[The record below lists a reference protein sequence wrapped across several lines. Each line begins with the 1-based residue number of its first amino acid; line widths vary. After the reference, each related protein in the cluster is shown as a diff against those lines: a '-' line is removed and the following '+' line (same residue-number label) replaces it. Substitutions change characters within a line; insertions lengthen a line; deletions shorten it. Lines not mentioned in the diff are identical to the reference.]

1 MMALECGGDILLID
15 AGILF
20 PGEEH
25 HGIDAIVPDLSYLQ
39 GKQDRIR
46 GLVLTHGHL
55 DHIGG
60 VPHLLQEM
68 DLPVYGTDFAL
79 GLVRKQASEFTFSN
93 PPDLRTIRPNEEIRL
108 GCFSVEGI
116 HVTHSIPQC
125 LALGISTPAGCIV
138 HTGDFKIDQTPVNSR
153 PFDFETLAA
162 YGKRGVVLLLADS
175 TNADVPGLSASE
187 RSVGAAIEQAFAE
200 AGESLYF
207 TCFSSAI
214 HRIQQVFDHAV
225 RHRRKVALVGRS
237 LTTSCNIA
245 TKLQLLRVPPG
256 TLVDDRALETYPRH
270 QRVAIIAGSQG
281 EHRASLTRAAKGQLR
296 SLTIEEG
303 DTVAYSSKF
312 IPGNE
317 RAIFRVIDNLHRSG
331 AKVLYGSRCPGLH
344 ASGHPCREELKIMLN
359 LLRPQ
364 YFVPIHGEYRQLAQ
378 HRQLAVDV
386 LGKRLA
392 DSFVIENGTVLQV
405 DEYGARVLEDRVP
418 VGRRLIDIGTKSRI
432 DRDGTMRERRHLSEF
447 GVLVPVVTIDE
458 KTGKAVD
465 VEILDRGF
473 AVTPGA
479 LRVLEGAEDVIRRS
493 VQGSS
498 PRVRRDVALM
508 EDRIQKDLR
517 RLISRRTSRLSRP
530 VVMPILLDA

>member
-1 MMALECGGDILLID
+1 
-15 AGILF
+15 
-20 PGEEH
+20 
-25 HGIDAIVPDLSYLQ
+25 
-39 GKQDRIR
+39 
-46 GLVLTHGHL
+46 
-55 DHIGG
+55 
-60 VPHLLQEM
+60 
-68 DLPVYGTDFAL
+68 
-79 GLVRKQASEFTFSN
+79 
-93 PPDLRTIRPNEEIRL
+93 
-108 GCFSVEGI
+108 
-116 HVTHSIPQC
+116 
-125 LALGISTPAGCIV
+125 
-138 HTGDFKIDQTPVNSR
+138 
-153 PFDFETLAA
+153 
-162 YGKRGVVLLLADS
+162 
-175 TNADVPGLSASE
+175 
-187 RSVGAAIEQAFAE
+187 
-200 AGESLYF
+200 
-207 TCFSSAI
+207 
-214 HRIQQVFDHAV
+214 
-225 RHRRKVALVGRS
+225 
-237 LTTSCNIA
+237 
-245 TKLQLLRVPPG
+245 
-256 TLVDDRALETYPRH
+256 
-270 QRVAIIAGSQG
+270 
-281 EHRASLTRAAKGQLR
+281 
-296 SLTIEEG
+296 
-303 DTVAYSSKF
+303 
-312 IPGNE
+312 
-317 RAIFRVIDNLHRSG
+317 
-331 AKVLYGSRCPGLH
+331 
-344 ASGHPCREELKIMLN
+344 MLN